1 LKACR
6 NTAKRGDLVLDS
18 LLSFFQSESSFLEV
32 LLAISSLDDS
42 LSLIG
47 VLNFSLL
54 GGLLGG
60 GSGVLS
66 DFFVNLSVEL
76 FQRGDTS
83 LLEVGFPLAEL
94 SSVSFLIVFL
104 QLSHVLFNVETK
116 DSFSVSLGVVGF
128 LATFTGVAGESLGG
142 VGDVEATV
150 ASTLEDT
157 ENSVTG
163 GGSDETSIQNSL
175 EGSLFSSLVVVGDIV
190 VFTVSLLGTSVDLV
204 QTSLVEE
211 SSGDEEASG
220 VASSVV
226 GQTRFETESLEFSGV
241 SGSEDSVTLDG
252 GIDDLGNNSGASDS
266 GNKSVLGGVVLVL
279 ILDDKGLSGVVVSLS
294 LSSSS
299 ESSLESLEVSS
310 GLVNFNESLIE
321 R

>member
-1 LKACR
+1 
-6 NTAKRGDLVLDS
+6 LDS
-18 LLSFFQSESSFLEV
+18 LLSFFQSESSFVEV
-32 LLAISSLDDS
+32 LLATLSLDDGS
-42 LSLIG
+42 SLIG
-47 VLNFSLL
+47 VLNFGLL

-76 FQRGDTS
+76 FQRGLVG
-83 LLEVGFPLAEL
+83 LLEVSFPLGEL
-94 SSVSFLIVFL
+94 SVESFLIVFL
-104 QLSHVLFNVETK
+104 QFGHVLFNVDTE
-116 DSFSVSLGVVGF
+116 DSFSVGLGVVSFFAAF
-128 LATFTGVAGESLGG
+128 LGEAGESLGG

-175 EGSLFSSLVVVGDIV
+175 EGSLFSSLVVVGDVV
-190 VFTVSLLGTSVDLV
+190 VFTINLLGTSVDLV

-211 SSGDEEASG
+211 SSGDEETSG

-226 GQTRFETESLEFSGV
+226 GQTSFETESLEFSGV
-241 SGSEDSVTLDG
+241 SSSKDSITLDG
-252 GIDDLGNNSGASDS
+252 GIDNLSNNSAAGNS

-279 ILDDKGLSGVVVSLS
+279 ILDDKGLSGVVISLT

-299 ESSLESLEVSS
+299 ESSLVSLEVSS
-310 GLVNFNESLIE
+310 GLVNLNESLGKMRNNE
-321 R
+321 EDS